1 MVNKLKIST
10 QLYSSYGLILSLL
23 LIISV
28 SSYIGFNKTHDD
40 FVEYRGLA
48 KDTNLVGRV
57 QANMLT
63 MRLAVLNYINTQSD
77 DSINVYNERR
87 YNMGEFLNEAR
98 TEIQQ
103 PDRAA
108 LVHKIISEIDEYDKG
123 FKQVTQLFLER
134 NKIVK
139 EALDPSGLAMRKALS
154 SIIISAYDDNDSEAA
169 FFSAQLQEHLLLAR
183 LYANKFLVTNS
194 PEDAKRARDELSEEM
209 PVLINKLE
217 KILQSTTR
225 RDLLNQIINNHNLYV
240 DSFEKVESVITKRN
254 EYINNTLNTIGPFV
268 ADEIEKVKLSVKK
281 DQDTLGPKIQSNTET
296 SLNIIIFIS
305 IAAVGLGTL
314 IAFVMPRVIRKPIGG
329 EPRDIEVLVN
339 TIASGDLTNV
349 PELDSSSVGVYR
361 STLTMANN
369 LKGIIY
375 DINQSASQLLDAS
388 NQLGNTSSKV
398 DNSSKSQ
405 MMQLEL
411 VATAMNEMT
420 ATVSEVAQNAVDAS
434 NSSNDASKESVR
446 GLQVVNEMNEE
457 MARLVSDIEKVNT
470 AITNVQN
477 ETKNVGGILDVIRGI
492 ADQTNLLALNAAI
505 EAARAGEHGRGFSV
519 VADEVR
525 TLATKTQESTNEI
538 QMMIGDLQEQAAE
551 SVALMNQ
558 NSVSAE
564 QTLSKSNEANST
576 LVMIGQDIAAIQ
588 DMNNQIATAAEE
600 QSNVAAEINENIVNV
615 NDFASSTAKD
625 VKENVNTAKSLNV
638 MANRLYDT
646 IRMFKV

>member
-10 QLYSSYGLILSLL
+10 QLYSSYGLILLLL

-57 QANMLT
+57 QANMLI

-87 YNMGEFLNEAR
+87 YNMGKFLNEAR

-108 LVHKIISEIDEYDKG
+108 LVHKVISEIDAYDRG

-225 RDLLNQIINNHNLYV
+225 RDLLNQIINDHNLYV

-254 EYINNTLNTIGPFV
+254 EYINNTLNVIGPFV

-538 QMMIGDLQEQAAE
+538 QMMIGALQEQAAE

-576 LVMIGQDIAAIQ
+576 LVMIGQEIAAIQ